1 MTSYEFFQTIR
12 ICPDCTKTPLGKDE
26 KRCPECRAK
35 NASRIAYKRENP
47 SIRLIMNAR
56 CNVSNKKRRERLKQQ
71 GICTVCGKR
80 QSVRNKTKCEI
91 CLDKNRKY
99 YRKKEIANG

>member
-1 MTSYEFFQTIR
+1 MNDYEFFQTIR

-35 NASRIAYKRENP
+35 NALRIAHQRENP
-47 SIRLIMNAR
+47 NVRLIMNAR
-56 CNVSNKKRRERLKQQ
+56 CSVSNKKRRERLKEQ

-80 QSVRNKTKCEI
+80 KSAWNRTKCEI
-91 CLDKNRKY
+91 CLDKCRKY
-99 YRKKEIANG
+99 YIKKELING